1 MLLQIFL
8 IKYSSNNV
16 TGVHIISKQS
26 SFIFFGDY
34 HNCIDFSLDKMKLSV
49 EFRRNETAQSKLSS
63 HYLNSLEIRIATIY
77 DLPGSRKFYQLL
89 LDRCHI
95 PKLIFLQHIIYY
107 LHIFL
112 RKLYTSIIK
121 RQIFARVFW
130 CAPHLNMISNVFND
144 VILWKYFW
152 NQYNKL

>member
-1 MLLQIFL
+1 MVFQNVFTDFLDKIWQQQRHRGSYLIQFLLI
-8 IKYSSNNV
+8 
-16 TGVHIISKQS
+16 HEISKQS

-63 HYLNSLEIRIATIY
+63 HYLNSLEIRIAAIY
-77 DLPGSRKFYQLL
+77 ELPGSRKFYQLL

-112 RKLYTSIIK
+112 RKLFTSIIK
-121 RQIFARVFW
+121 RQIFARVF
-130 CAPHLNMISNVFND
+130 
-144 VILWKYFW
+144 
-152 NQYNKL
+152 